1 MSLCRQSMIIHTHT
15 HTPITKSLHFLFRLS
30 VTCNTVRHS
39 PFCLLLLLHDHRK
52 HPRHDDRHMTSSKKK
67 KNKNKNRIFFLSP
80 KWIMAAILNWTRV
93 RHLYNSVNKMRII
106 AQVDDYK
113 IVVDINW
120 WMGKKGHHL
129 SSLRCQRWSYLNHS
143 PLLDACKKMS
153 KEFPLF
159 FKITNQPYNIK
170 LISLSLSSVFSC
182 VVVFIR
188 LDGEM
193 LVSGPSTTTTIIE
206 CTLP

>member
-1 MSLCRQSMIIHTHT
+1 MTDT
-15 HTPITKSLHFLFRLS
+15 W
-30 VTCNTVRHS
+30 RH
-39 PFCLLLLLHDHRK
+39 
-52 HPRHDDRHMTSSKKK
+52 KK

-170 LISLSLSSVFSC
+170 LISLSLQRLFMRCCIHQTWWGNASLGPVYYYYYNRVHPPVTTGTRRPFSKDSAHSVLSIVWF
-182 VVVFIR
+182 VI
-188 LDGEM
+188 EI
-193 LVSGPSTTTTIIE
+193 PSV
-206 CTLP
+206 

>member
-1 MSLCRQSMIIHTHT
+1 M
-15 HTPITKSLHFLFRLS
+15 
-30 VTCNTVRHS
+30 TCNTVRHS
-39 PFCLLLLLHDHRK
+39 PFCLETPTTRWPTHDVI
-52 HPRHDDRHMTSSKKK
+52 KK

-80 KWIMAAILNWTRV
+80 KWIMAAIWNWTRV

-170 LISLSLSSVFSC
+170 LSLSLSPASFHALLYSSDLMGKC
-182 VVVFIR
+182 
-188 LDGEM
+188 
-193 LVSGPSTTTTIIE
+193 
-206 CTLP
+206 